1 MRAGKVALCR
11 PVLCD
16 LQAPY
21 KTQLEPMLQQY
32 VLPCFDAPAGHVR
45 AKACWVTQQYADIKF
60 TDGRGRGPTFMQLFQ
75 KTLDRLNDPELPVSH
90 AAHPLHSSHDLDSY
104 AYLHAHSDAP
114 DAAVTCALELGVLNE
129 QCQTGGLS
137 TSASPNWSLAWC

>member
-1 MRAGKVALCR
+1 MCIHVSCN
-11 PVLCD
+11 

-60 TDGRGRGPTFMQLFQ
+60 ADGLGRGPTFMQLFQ

-90 AAHPLHSSHDLDSY
+90 APHPLHSSHDSY
-104 AYLHAHSDAP
+104 AYLHAHNGAP
-114 DAAVTCALELGVLNE
+114 NAAVTCASQSGDLLE
-129 QCQTGGLS
+129 QCPIGWLS
-137 TSASPNWSLAWC
+137 TSAVLLHSE

>member
-1 MRAGKVALCR
+1 MLTAQPFLVWSMRARNVAVCR

-45 AKACWVTQQYADIKF
+45 AKACWVTQQYADIRF

-90 AAHPLHSSHDLDSY
+90 APHPLLSSNDLNSY
-104 AYLHAHSDAP
+104 AYLHAHGGAP
-114 DAAVTCALELGVLNE
+114 LNAAFTCASESGVLIE
-129 QCQTGGLS
+129 QCQT
-137 TSASPNWSLAWC
+137 